1 MAGSR
6 RAFGE
11 LVETVLVALVLALL
25 VRAFVVES
33 FRVVGNS
40 MEPTLYDGERLFV
53 NKMAYRFRPPQ
64 PGDIVV
70 FRYPLNPSRD
80 YIKRVVAV
88 GGQTV
93 EIRDGRV
100 YVDGSFLEEPYVSA
114 RDHSTLPPVV
124 LRPDEVYVLGDNR
137 RNSQDSRVFGP
148 FARSFVKGEAVLLYW
163 PPQRIRLMGA
173 LPAGP
178 DPAAPAAST
187 TPAPT
192 W

>member
-1 MAGSR
+1 MAGPR

-11 LVETVLVALVLALL
+11 LVETILVALVLALL

-33 FRVVGNS
+33 FRVVGDS
-40 MEPTLYDGERLFV
+40 MEPTLHDGERLFV
-53 NKMAYRFRPPQ
+53 NKLVYRFRPPR
-64 PGDIVV
+64 PGEIVV

-80 YIKRVVAV
+80 YIKRVIAV

-100 YVDGSFLEEPYVSA
+100 YVDGSFLEEPYVQA
-114 RDHSTLPPVV
+114 RDHATLPPVR

-148 FARSFVKGEAVLLYW
+148 FGVTYVKGEAVFLYW
-163 PPQRIRLMGA
+163 PPARARVIGEARTA
-173 LPAGP
+173 LPAI
-178 DPAAPAAST
+178 DWASQSAAPA
-187 TPAPT
+187 